1 MSPTPHAGGA
11 EAPAHHPPGR
21 GLARCLLLA
30 DGLALFGNWID
41 FLALLTL
48 AAYQQQ
54 VSASFMALLSASL
67 VLPGMLASRWLGRC
81 CDRGW
86 AGPGWLASLLGRS
99 ALTMGLIALIAQPS
113 WAWLLALAAG
123 RSVLGA
129 MTAPAVQVL
138 AVQVLAAR
146 LTPADTRNAFY
157 AQLSMVGS
165 AAKVLAPLLGA
176 GLASR
181 LGEATA
187 LWASVACALAAAVAL
202 WPVLPA
208 LRQRPGRAGEG
219 AKSATPAPASEQSAP
234 PTLRSLLPLLSL
246 AAGYAAA
253 AFMAGNLLP
262 LVLQR
267 QGLDK
272 ALLGS
277 LVASGGLGNLLA
289 GLLIARSGLA
299 ARLRG
304 RQREVLVPM
313 LAQMGCFGLFAL
325 VLLATP
331 PAQWVWWLPAAFFCS
346 GLCSASFA
354 IALNICM
361 SRQHGRCLGQ
371 ATAAM
376 QAAQQLMVLLAPL
389 AGAWVLD
396 RHGGAALFAAA
407 ALLGSGWALVHLG
420 ARQLAA
426 QRRANGAAVGAVT
439 EAR

>member
-1 MSPTPHAGGA
+1 MSVTLNEGLA
-11 EAPAHHPPGR
+11 EAPPLDRPVA
-21 GLARCLLLA
+21 GLSRRLLLA
-30 DGLALFGNWID
+30 DGLAMFGNWID
-41 FLALLTL
+41 FLAILML

-54 VSASFMALLSASL
+54 VSASFMALLSATL
-67 VLPGMLASRWLGRC
+67 VLPGMLVSPWLGRC

-86 AGPGWLASLLGRS
+86 AGLGLLASLLGRTV
-99 ALTMGLIALIAQPS
+99 LTLALIALIAQPS

-138 AVQVLAAR
+138 AVQ
-146 LTPADTRNAFY
+146 LTPTEQRNAFY

-165 AAKVLAPLLGA
+165 AAKVLAPLIGA

-181 LGEATA
+181 FGEATA
-187 LWASVACALAAAVAL
+187 LWASVACALVAAAVL
-202 WPVLPA
+202 WPVLWA
-208 LRQRPGRAGEG
+208 VRQRGAEPSNGIAPGPQSE
-219 AKSATPAPASEQSAP
+219 SALAPARLS
-234 PTLRSLLPLLSL
+234 SLLPLLSL
-246 AAGYAAA
+246 AAGFAAA
-253 AFMAGNLLP
+253 VFMAGNLLP

-277 LVASGGLGNLLA
+277 LVASGGVGNLLA
-289 GLLIARSGLA
+289 GLLISRSGLA

-304 RQREVLVPM
+304 HEGEVLVPM
-313 LAQMGCFGLFAL
+313 LAQMFCFGLFAA
-325 VLLATP
+325 VLLAAP
-331 PAQWVWWLPAAFFCS
+331 PSQWVWLLPAAFFCS

-354 IALNICM
+354 ITLNIYM
-361 SRQHGRCLGQ
+361 SQRHGHAMGQ

-376 QAAQQLMVLLAPL
+376 QTAQQMMVLLAPL

-407 ALLGSGWALVHLG
+407 ALMGTSWALLHASTGLV
-420 ARQLAA
+420 ARRRRGLAGPA
-426 QRRANGAAVGAVT
+426 RVAPLSAAPPPPP
-439 EAR
+439 